1 MTTDAENSMPSAQP
15 AAKRPRGRPAHS
27 STETHHQR
35 IARLQDE
42 LRQAQTALKIS
53 EDRRASIAGHAAL
66 RHIRHN
72 TEFARHLAAAL
83 RSEVKAKVDQAAIRD
98 LLDPDAAPSLPA
110 SEPPPLTDP
119 AA

>member
-15 AAKRPRGRPAHS
+15 AAKRPRGRPAQS
-27 STETHHQR
+27 ATETHQQR

-53 EDRRASIAGHAAL
+53 EDHRASIAGHAVL
-66 RHIRHN
+66 RYAGHN
-72 TEFARHLAAAL
+72 VEFARHLVAAL

-110 SEPPPLTDP
+110 SELPPSTDP
-119 AA
+119 VA